1 MRDIAWKRFKV
12 GSKCVDFGAIMMI
25 QIISCRAG
33 HRWTDPT
40 YDLLNPSNQLPAPGR
55 HVGARRS
62 SPTVMATNY
71 QDLIVLFGDSLTQMS
86 WGPELGGIGAR
97 LAGAS
102 TLIMVPTL
110 ALYIVQRR
118 RFVRTQ
124 TRCS

>member
-1 MRDIAWKRFKV
+1 M
-12 GSKCVDFGAIMMI
+12 
-25 QIISCRAG
+25 
-33 HRWTDPT
+33 T
-40 YDLLNPSNQLPAPGR
+40 
-55 HVGARRS
+55 
-62 SPTVMATNY
+62 TNY

-86 WGPELGGIGAR
+86 WGPELDGIGAR

-102 TLIMVPTL
+102 ILIIASKV

>member
-1 MRDIAWKRFKV
+1 MD
-12 GSKCVDFGAIMMI
+12 GSN
-25 QIISCRAG
+25 
-33 HRWTDPT
+33 
-40 YDLLNPSNQLPAPGR
+40 LLNPFNRLSVPADI
-55 HVGARRS
+55 GARRS

-102 TLIMVPTL
+102 TLIMVRARTL
-110 ALYIVQRR
+110 YRQRR

>member
-1 MRDIAWKRFKV
+1 
-12 GSKCVDFGAIMMI
+12 
-25 QIISCRAG
+25 
-33 HRWTDPT
+33 
-40 YDLLNPSNQLPAPGR
+40 
-55 HVGARRS
+55 
-62 SPTVMATNY
+62 MATSY

-102 TLIMVPTL
+102 TLIMVSTL
-110 ALYIVQRR
+110 ALISYVQRR